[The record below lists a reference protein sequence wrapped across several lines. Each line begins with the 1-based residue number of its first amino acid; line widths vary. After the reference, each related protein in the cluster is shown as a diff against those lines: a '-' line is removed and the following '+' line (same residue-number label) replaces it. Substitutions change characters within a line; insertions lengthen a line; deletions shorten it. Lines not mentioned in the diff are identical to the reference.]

1 MVTML
6 QYFAKK
12 RKIEVGVFALMRK
25 QGVMLLLGNT
35 IIKKDAERGGG
46 LLSHCNITGTS
57 SP

>member
-1 MVTML
+1 MVTTL

-46 LLSHCNITGTS
+46 LPSHCNITGTL
-57 SP
+57 